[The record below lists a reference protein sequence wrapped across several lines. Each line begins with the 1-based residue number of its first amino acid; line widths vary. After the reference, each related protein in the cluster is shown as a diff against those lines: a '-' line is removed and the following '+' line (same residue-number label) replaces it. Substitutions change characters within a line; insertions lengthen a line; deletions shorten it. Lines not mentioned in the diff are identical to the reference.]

1 MSVKVGL
8 PTSTKNCFIC
18 LNEIPLKMMKN
29 GFYFILKA
37 ISIFVLYFWS
47 CRKNGLIRKIRLIS
61 KYESHRGKQTTAIR
75 ILPPNFSRS
84 KCNQTIKFGQLI
96 EYDKR
101 SNFLSKS
108 YRKWDRETSSRPLV
122 QLSGLLKKYVSTGV
136 SM

>member
-1 MSVKVGL
+1 M
-8 PTSTKNCFIC
+8 TSQ
-18 LNEIPLKMMKN
+18 
-29 GFYFILKA
+29 
-37 ISIFVLYFWS
+37 
-47 CRKNGLIRKIRLIS
+47 
-61 KYESHRGKQTTAIR
+61 RGKQTTAIC

-136 SM
+136 CM